1 MNTYFHLDAG
11 RKFFGVPA
19 LKRIIDT
26 LAESGIANFQLYLTD
41 NQGFRFAL
49 EEMTVT
55 TAYGTYD
62 LTPCLGDGYCEG
74 PKAPSGCGRFHT
86 VADMDE
92 ILSYAKDKGI
102 NVIPVINMPG
112 HMGCIL
118 EQFPHFRYP
127 GSRSSV
133 NMMDAEAAA
142 FALGILEKYADFFA
156 SRGCTHMSFG
166 ADEFANDIAPGYPE
180 EIIMGFDRIYHE
192 GGMEYFVT
200 FFNSCAKI
208 ILERNMIPL
217 AFHDGVYY
225 RNDKKYGEF
234 DNRVQLCYWTNGWDT
249 YVTATADFLA
259 EQGFAMI
266 NSPQRIYCGMGCPD
280 WQQKVNNAAAFDPY
294 IFEKNVR
301 LENPHGAM
309 LCFWSDRAH
318 LDGQDDGVTAAANVA
333 PVLRA
338 FGETMKR
345 YI

>member
-1 MNTYFHLDAG
+1 MKQYFHLDAG

-19 LKRIIDT
+19 IKSILDT
-26 LAESGIANFQLYLTD
+26 LAEFGFDYFQLYLTD

-49 EEMTVT
+49 EDMVVT

-62 LTPCLGDGYCEG
+62 LAPCLGDGYCEG
-74 PKAPSGCGRFHT
+74 PKAPSGCGKYHS

-92 ILSYAKDKGI
+92 ILSYARQKGI
-102 NVIPVINMPG
+102 SVIPVINMPG

-118 EQFPHFRYP
+118 EHFPHLRYRN
-127 GSRSSV
+127 SRSSV
-133 NMMDAEAAA
+133 NMMDPEGMA

-180 EIIMGFDRIYHE
+180 EIIMGFDVIHRE
-192 GGMEYFVT
+192 GGMESFVE
-200 FFNSCAKI
+200 FFNAAAKI
-208 ILERNMIPL
+208 ILDRGMTPV

-225 RNDKKYGEF
+225 RNDKKYGQF

-249 YVTATADFLA
+249 YVTATADFLRQ
-259 EQGFAMI
+259 QGFALI
-266 NSPQRIYCGMGCPD
+266 NSPQRIYCGMGCKN
-280 WQQKVNNAAAFDPY
+280 WQQKVDNAAAFDPH
-294 IFEKNVR
+294 IFEKNVYIDD
-301 LENPHGAM
+301 PHGAM

-318 LDGQDDGVTAAANVA
+318 LDGQDDGAKAAENVK

-338 FGETMKR
+338 FGEAMKCHK
-345 YI
+345 

>member
-142 FALGILEKYADFFA
+142 FALGVLSKYADFFA

-234 DNRVQLCYWTNGWDT
+234 DNLVQLCYWTNGWDT

-338 FGETMKR
+338 FGETMKQ